1 MGFSLPD
8 PLSPTAL
15 SLLAASGWLVALL
28 VGAWLAW
35 AGERRPGVAE
45 VGLVMVAIV
54 VCTGKSFPVQASLWL
69 VPLVALVGLR
79 WRDHLIW
86 AGAEALH
93 FGGVWLYLAGIS
105 VPDRGLPSGWYMV
118 VLLLRLLGIG
128 WLVLQTWWL
137 VRDRMPRMISP
148 EETDPLAGPLT
159 DAPDAMR
166 VRIG

>member
-1 MGFSLPD
+1 M
-8 PLSPTAL
+8 
-15 SLLAASGWLVALL
+15 
-28 VGAWLAW
+28 
-35 AGERRPGVAE
+35 
-45 VGLVMVAIV
+45 
-54 VCTGKSFPVQASLWL
+54 
-69 VPLVALVGLR
+69 
-79 WRDHLIW
+79 
-86 AGAEALH
+86 
-93 FGGVWLYLAGIS
+93 WLYLAGIS